1 MVEVEENLQKLELER
16 SGLKVEPLVPGP
28 SKQDL
33 AQEDILKEW
42 IQSGMV
48 GAVHAGTGF
57 GKTRVARMCID
68 HLLENSLINT
78 SRKSVIVIVPTVLLQ
93 NQWKELF
100 QEYENVEVIVIN
112 TVALRDTEYQ
122 VDLLIL
128 DEYHRYLSE
137 QFITVVDKVKY
148 KYRLD
153 LSATGERLDGRE
165 ELFRCYVPI
174 IATVTMDEAR
184 REGYVADFTEYNLGL
199 DLTRAEKKEL
209 DRINQIYN
217 TTFGWFNWDF
227 TLAMACM
234 TKYHK
239 TYAEENKIDPKL
251 VMIKAV
257 QFNRSMMERK
267 KIFYNSDSKLD
278 MTQRIIDKF
287 SDKKIITFSESV
299 MFADRIT
306 ALNEDSRSYHSSL
319 LKREIDGKKYTPA
332 KLNELYLSQF
342 KSGDVRILNTARA
355 LNEGF
360 DSPDVEMGIICSG
373 NSSKTSHVQRIG
385 RICRKFQYG
394 DGSWKKPIIINLF
407 IKDSQDHKWLQSSQ
421 KGSRGIRTIKSLDEI

>member
-1 MVEVEENLQKLELER
+1 MEEKRMVEV
-16 SGLKVEPLVPGP
+16 GVEK

-33 AQEDILKEW
+33 MQEDILEKWVE
-42 IQSGMV
+42 SGMISS
-48 GAVHAGTGF
+48 VHAATGV
-57 GKTRVARMCID
+57 GKTRIAQLVVEYILKLD
-68 HLLENSLINT
+68 PSN
-78 SRKSVIVIVPTVLLQ
+78 KVIVIVPTLLLQ
-93 NQWKELF
+93 NQWRELF
-100 QEYENVEVIVIN
+100 ASYTNLQVLVIN
-112 TVALRDTEYQ
+112 SIALQDRLYET
-122 VDLLIL
+122 DLLIL

-137 QFITVVDKVKY
+137 QFITVVDKVRY

-217 TTFGWFNWDF
+217 TAFGWFNWDF
-227 TLAMACM
+227 KLAMACM

-267 KIFYNSDSKLD
+267 KMFYNSDSKLD

-287 SDKKIITFSESV
+287 SDKRIITFSESV
-299 MFADRIT
+299 MFADQIT
-306 ALNEDSRSYHSSL
+306 ALNDDSRSYHSGL
-319 LKREIDGKKYTPA
+319 QKREIDGKKYTPA
-332 KLNELYLSQF
+332 KLNELYLNQF
-342 KSGDVRILNTARA
+342 KSGEVRILNTAKA

-360 DSPDVEMGIICSG
+360 DSPKVEIGIICSG
-373 NSSKTSHVQRIG
+373 NSSRTSHVQRVG
-385 RICRKFQYG
+385 RICRKFQYD
-394 DGSWKKPIIINLF
+394 DGTWKKPSIINLF
-407 IKDSQDHKWLQSSQ
+407 IKGEQDEKWLKSSQ
-421 KGSRGIRTIKSLDEI
+421 KGSRGIINCKTITDLFSHIDDVR

>member
-1 MVEVEENLQKLELER
+1 MEEKVMVEV
-16 SGLKVEPLVPGP
+16 GVEK

-33 AQEDILKEW
+33 AQEEILNSWVEAKC
-42 IQSGMV
+42 I
-48 GAVHAGTGF
+48 GAVHASTGF
-57 GKTRVARMCID
+57 GKTRVAQ
-68 HLLENSLINT
+68 LIVDYCLKLDPT
-78 SRKSVIVIVPTVLLQ
+78 QTILVIVPTILLQ
-93 NQWKELF
+93 NQWRGLF
-100 QEYENVEVIVIN
+100 EGYTNLQVLVIN
-112 TVALRDTEYQ
+112 SIALQDRLYET
-122 VDLLIL
+122 DLLIL

-137 QFITVVDKVKY
+137 QFITVVDKVRY

-217 TTFGWFNWDF
+217 TAFGWFNWDF
-227 TLAMACM
+227 KLAMACM

-267 KIFYNSDSKLD
+267 KIFYNSDSKLE
-278 MTQRIIDKF
+278 MTQKIIEKF

-306 ALNEDSRSYHSSL
+306 SLNEDSRSYHSGL

-342 KSGDVRILNTARA
+342 KSGEVRILNTAKA

-360 DSPDVEMGIICSG
+360 DSPNVEVGIICSG
-373 NSSKTSHVQRIG
+373 NSSKTSHIQRVG

-394 DGSWKKPIIINLF
+394 DGSWKRPIIINLY
-407 IKDSQDHKWLQSSQ
+407 IKDSQDEVWLKKSQ